1 MDERAEPRR
10 QTTPGAGPD
19 LNRRTKRG
27 GSQPAPRGGAAQEP
41 EQVAEIWRPSVS
53 SFRSLT
59 AFALALCAAA
69 TTVLALTHS
78 VSLSLVTLGVG
89 CAAGLILTITVSRIR
104 VRASLEVPEHPELGN
119 WPGTTQERQV
129 LVKRGRIRMARAVVM
144 ALAVGALAG
153 FYPVFAVA
161 AIGAGAAGGISAW
174 VIARTVR
181 HFEIDHDVTV
191 LSASRRGGFRRPLL
205 FGVAPGR
212 L

>member
-1 MDERAEPRR
+1 MDERAQPNRP
-10 QTTPGAGPD
+10 TTPSAGPD
-19 LNRRTKRG
+19 SGRRTKRG
-27 GSQPAPRGGAAQEP
+27 SSQPEPRGDAEREP
-41 EQVAEIWRPSVS
+41 GQAAEIWRPSVS

-78 VSLSLVTLGVG
+78 VPLSLVTLGMG
-89 CAAGLILTITVSRIR
+89 CAAGLILTKTVSGNR

-119 WPGTTQERQV
+119 WPGTTQERRV
-129 LVKRGRIRMARAVVM
+129 LVKRGRIRMARAVAM

-181 HFEIDHDVTV
+181 RFEIDHDVTV
-191 LSASRRGGFRRPLL
+191 LTASRRGGFRRPLL